1 MFINCPNILLQV
13 GFAQSLFFLLLNL
26 EICQPFSVNVHIVK
40 SAGLNLLL
48 GRLHIEFAELQC
60 AKETCIDVKNS
71 IILLIPTWLS
81 K

>member
-1 MFINCPNILLQV
+1 MFINCPNILLQA
-13 GFAQSLFFLLLNL
+13 GFAQSFFLLFNL
-26 EICQPFSVNVHIVK
+26 EICQLFLVNVHIVK

-48 GRLHIEFAELQC
+48 GRLHIEFSELQC

-71 IILLIPTWLS
+71 IILLIPIWLS